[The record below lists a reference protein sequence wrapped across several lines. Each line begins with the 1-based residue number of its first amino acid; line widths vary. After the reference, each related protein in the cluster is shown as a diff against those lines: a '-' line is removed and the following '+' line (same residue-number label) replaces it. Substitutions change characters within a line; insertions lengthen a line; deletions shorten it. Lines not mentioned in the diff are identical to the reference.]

1 LFSARNLVIGLIGFS
16 LLITHCVTAQTHVE
30 QVMVRGTVYDITQ
43 KIPLSDVSVVS
54 KFGAHTR
61 TDSLGDYQIIVFE
74 TDSICFSYLSKGT
87 AWFSVK
93 AMNVPLSFDVALK
106 VYAPDLPPIYI
117 TKGSY
122 REDSLRNRQDY
133 AKIFNYR
140 KPRISTTMNPEDA
153 GAGVGFD
160 LDAII
165 DMFHFDY
172 NKRQKGY
179 QKFFEWEEQEKFID
193 HRFSKTLIK
202 KLTDIKDEQMDDFIK
217 QYRPTYEFM
226 EGASDFELGLYIQK
240 CKEDYDTG
248 HPSNAAIMMS
258 TFRNK

>member
-1 LFSARNLVIGLIGFS
+1 
-16 LLITHCVTAQTHVE
+16 
-30 QVMVRGTVYDITQ
+30 MVRGIVFDISQ
-43 KIPLSDVSVVS
+43 KIPLSDVTVAS
-54 KFGAHTR
+54 KFGAHTH
-61 TDSLGDYQIIVFE
+61 TDSLGNYQIIVFE
-74 TDSICFSYLSKGT
+74 TDSIYFSYLGKST
-87 AWFSVK
+87 PWFSVK
-93 AMNVPLSFDVALK
+93 DMTVPLSFNVSLR

-117 TKGSY
+117 TKESY

-133 AKIFNYR
+133 AKIFDYR
-140 KPRISTTMNPEDA
+140 KPHISTSMTPDDA

-179 QKFFEWEEQEKFID
+179 QKFFEWEEQEKYID
-193 HRFSKTLIK
+193 HRFSKPLIK
-202 KLTDIKDEQMDDFIK
+202 KLTDIKDDQMDAFVK

-226 EGASDFELGLYIQK
+226 EATNDFELGLYIQK
-240 CKEDYDTG
+240 CKEDFDSG
-248 HPSNAAIMMS
+248 HPTSAAAMMT